1 MPKKLTRN
9 EVCDYLNNI
18 NLELIRIPYWEFN
31 NIEDILKEKLSNL
44 K

>member
-18 NLELIRIPYWEFN
+18 NLELIGEY
-31 NIEDILKEKLSNL
+31 ILKEKLSDL